1 MDLMENLA
9 AEDLQVYL
17 DQEAQKDLLDKQVQ
31 EDLQGFQEGMVFQ
44 AEKVFQVTMDKFSLE
59 GKESKEVQERLESLE
74 LEDQQ
79 EKK

>member
-17 DQEAQKDLLDKQVQ
+17 DQEVQKDLLDKQVQ

-59 GKESKEVQERLESLE
+59 GKESKEVQERLE
-74 LEDQQ
+74 
-79 EKK
+79 